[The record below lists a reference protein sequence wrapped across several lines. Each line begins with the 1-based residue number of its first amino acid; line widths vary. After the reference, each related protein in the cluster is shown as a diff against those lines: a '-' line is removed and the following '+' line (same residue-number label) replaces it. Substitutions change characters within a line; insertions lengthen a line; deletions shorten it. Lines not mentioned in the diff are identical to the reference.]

1 MGWVCSPSP
10 VWAALVLLAAVGPR
24 SGSKH
29 LPLATVQV
37 RELAAPTAEPGLVP
51 NHSPWSP
58 CSSPGAKTTG
68 VLPYGRREGDCC
80 YLKTPPWHP
89 EAQVPCL
96 GHSQELPFPTPH
108 PRDGSLLS
116 VPYWSAHDGTTSPD
130 TAPAPPWGRRA
141 MGRAGSSSYGPGLHL
156 NEKPQPWLGGFCFLG
171 SGSRQEMKKTR
182 PCCKCFTKCRRQR
195 EAFPGT
201 ARPRASSSATTT
213 AMALQASDG
222 ASQGGQSVQKG
233 CAWWATAKC
242 RDRGSAAAHFIPVAT
257 CDAGGGFVPRAHGC
271 AGTRGQQDPLLSTGS
286 SQRTRLPCWLRAG
299 ALSNWMGRVIRP
311 WPHPQ
316 LLP

>member
-1 MGWVCSPSP
+1 MGGGKEIAATSKPPPGTLKPKCPAWGTAKSCPSP
-10 VWAALVLLAAVGPR
+10 HPIPGMGLCSQYLTGVPMMGPR
-24 SGSKH
+24 V
-29 LPLATVQV
+29 LTQPL
-37 RELAAPTAEPGLVP
+37 
-51 NHSPWSP
+51 
-58 CSSPGAKTTG
+58 
-68 VLPYGRREGDCC
+68 
-80 YLKTPPWHP
+80 
-89 EAQVPCL
+89 
-96 GHSQELPFPTPH
+96 
-108 PRDGSLLS
+108 
-116 VPYWSAHDGTTSPD
+116 
-130 TAPAPPWGRRA
+130 RRA
-141 MGRAGSSSYGPGLHL
+141 MGRAGSSSYGPGLYL

-213 AMALQASDG
+213 VMALQASDG

-286 SQRTRLPCWLRAG
+286 SQRTRLPRWLRAG